1 MKRKP
6 DIETVAAFF
15 THTQRLLLDAKNKRD
30 LTALGQAKTRVDSER
45 FKELPDDAQE
55 GLLQLYGEAMMAT
68 GIGAP

>member
-30 LTALGQAKTRVDSER
+30 LTALGQAKARVDSDR
-45 FKELPDDAQE
+45 FKDLPDDAQE
-55 GLLQLYGEAMMAT
+55 GLLHLYGEAMMAT
-68 GIGAP
+68 GMGAP